1 MTQTLVNLSINSYS
15 NFHTV
20 ISALMLFSE
29 KHKLAIASSVLSMT
43 GNNRLHNLAY
53 NNHRDKQNSG
63 RCKFYT
69 HTHTHTHTHIHDLLN
84 FGFLWK
90 DQAAVQNLP
99 VVSCHREYQSVATH
113 LLLLL
118 LPSHVWGIQEVLS
131 VQKEKCW
138 HKFEVNNI
146 FKI

>member
-29 KHKLAIASSVLSMT
+29 KHKLAIASSVLSMR

-63 RCKFYT
+63 RCTFYT
-69 HTHTHTHTHIHDLLN
+69 HTHTHPRPAKFWSPLKRSGCCAESAGCFLSQRVPVSSHTSASP
-84 FGFLWK
+84 
-90 DQAAVQNLP
+90 AAAFTCLGN
-99 VVSCHREYQSVATH
+99 SRGA
-113 LLLLL
+113 
-118 LPSHVWGIQEVLS
+118 
-131 VQKEKCW
+131 
-138 HKFEVNNI
+138 
-146 FKI
+146 